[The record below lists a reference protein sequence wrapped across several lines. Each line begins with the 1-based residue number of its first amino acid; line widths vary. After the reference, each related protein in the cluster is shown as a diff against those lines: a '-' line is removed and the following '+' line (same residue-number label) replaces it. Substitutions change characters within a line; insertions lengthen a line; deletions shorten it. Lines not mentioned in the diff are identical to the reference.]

1 MLEAKNGEELL
12 RICEAENI
20 PLSEYAIRIE
30 MEKAEITRE
39 EAYSKMR
46 DVLQVMKDGANEGR
60 AKEVHSVSG
69 LIGGDGYKI
78 QKYLE
83 NNETLTGDVIVKAMA
98 MALSSSEVNASM
110 GRIVAC
116 PTAGSCGILPAV
128 VLSAGERLKK
138 SDDELIK
145 ALFTSS
151 AVGMIIG
158 RNATLSGAEGGCQ
171 AECGSASAMAAAA
184 VVEMIGGTPKMC
196 LDAAAIVLKNILGL
210 VCDPVAGLVE
220 IPCAKRNAAGAV
232 SALSTAELVM
242 AGVSS
247 HIPFDDAVTAMYQV
261 GKSLPS
267 ELRETALG
275 GVAITKAGLVLKK
288 KVFGDEQ

>member
-39 EAYSKMR
+39 EAYSRMR
-46 DVLQVMKDGANEGR
+46 NVLEVMKDGANEGR

-69 LIGGDGYKI
+69 LIGGDGYKM

-128 VLSAGERLKK
+128 VLSAGERLKR

-158 RNATLSGAEGGCQ
+158 RNATLSGAEG
-171 AECGSASAMAAAA
+171 
-184 VVEMIGGTPKMC
+184 
-196 LDAAAIVLKNILGL
+196 
-210 VCDPVAGLVE
+210 
-220 IPCAKRNAAGAV
+220 
-232 SALSTAELVM
+232 
-242 AGVSS
+242 
-247 HIPFDDAVTAMYQV
+247 
-261 GKSLPS
+261 
-267 ELRETALG
+267 
-275 GVAITKAGLVLKK
+275 
-288 KVFGDEQ
+288 

>member
-12 RICEAENI
+12 RICEVENI

-39 EAYSKMR
+39 EAYSRMR
-46 DVLQVMKDGANEGR
+46 NVLEVMKDGANEGR

-69 LIGGDGYKI
+69 LIGGDGYKM

-184 VVEMIGGTPKMC
+184 VVEMMGGTPKMC

-242 AGVSS
+242 AGISS

-288 KVFGDEQ
+288 KVFGDEE

>member
-39 EAYSKMR
+39 EAYSRMR
-46 DVLQVMKDGANEGR
+46 NVLEVMKDGANEGR

-138 SDDELIK
+138 SDAENEDLKKKLVEYQNLENTLRRSLLIAEESNKELRRVAKNESIQMVEEARRNASRIVNDALIK
-145 ALFTSS
+145 AERIE
-151 AVGMIIG
+151 A
-158 RNATLSGAEGGCQ
+158 NADALKRRAIMYKRKIKQ
-171 AECGSASAMAAAA
+171 L
-184 VVEMIGGTPKMC
+184 
-196 LDAAAIVLKNILGL
+196 LDEQNQMLDK
-210 VCDPVAGLVE
+210 
-220 IPCAKRNAAGAV
+220 
-232 SALSTAELVM
+232 
-242 AGVSS
+242 
-247 HIPFDDAVTAMYQV
+247 FDDIEY
-261 GKSLPS
+261 
-267 ELRETALG
+267 
-275 GVAITKAGLVLKK
+275 
-288 KVFGDEQ
+288 